1 MVIAL
6 CFPGIFYILYGIY
19 MICRKRMINLREDF
33 RSQSWTSEY
42 ITEQGKLD
50 IIFGALLFAD
60 SGVYLLLGGV
70 AGFLF
75 LILLGILCILGQYRL
90 FQKYKKK
97 IEKPR

>member
-19 MICRKRMINLREDF
+19 MICRKHMINLREDF
-33 RSQSWTSEY
+33 RNQPWTQEY
-42 ITEQGKLD
+42 IVEQGKLD
-50 IIFGALLFAD
+50 IIFGALLFVD
-60 SGVYLLLGGV
+60 SGVYLYLGGV

-75 LILLGILCILGQYRL
+75 LILFGILCILGQYRL
-90 FQKYKKK
+90 FQKYKQK